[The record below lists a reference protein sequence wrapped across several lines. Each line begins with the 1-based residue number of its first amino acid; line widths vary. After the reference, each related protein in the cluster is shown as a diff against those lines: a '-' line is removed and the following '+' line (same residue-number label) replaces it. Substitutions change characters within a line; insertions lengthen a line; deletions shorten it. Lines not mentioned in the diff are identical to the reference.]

1 MMEEKIFPLAA
12 VAAELDFFVEARLH
26 TDGADAE
33 KVAKY
38 KAMQLEMA
46 NSYAN
51 PIYVVVDPQSGD
63 VVGLQQGAEMDPT
76 KFASWLQSLRHAA
89 VANRVAAANDSLKAL
104 EAIQDEF

>member
-12 VAAELDFFVEARLH
+12 VAAELDYFVEARLH

-33 KVAKY
+33 KVARF

-51 PIYVVVDPQSGD
+51 PIYVVLDPQTGE
-63 VVGLQQGAEMDPT
+63 VVGLQQGAEMEPA
-76 KFASWLQSLRHAA
+76 KFATWLKSMRETA
-89 VANRVAAANDSLKAL
+89 VAKRSDAAKSALKAAGAL
-104 EAIQDEF
+104 QEAF